1 MYKNSCFIRGWI
13 TVHYLGAK
21 NSDLQ
26 DVVIHLSYSY
36 LFLMHHYIEKIWM
49 SSFTSVTPMLLR
61 HSVSVKTFRLLPGYK
76 WGHAYI
82 RKCCPIGRFFI
93 QLFWRC
99 QSCQIF
105 VYPFPESIHSHSFL
119 RVWDV
124 LHTDGEVEVRQ
135 IQWYQGQRNQTSM
148 EGEHGGLG
156 FLLWFPHGNGCGYV

>member
-1 MYKNSCFIRGWI
+1 VVQNSCFIRGWI

-26 DVVIHLSYSY
+26 DGVIHLSYSY

-99 QSCQIF
+99 RSCQIF

-119 RVWDV
+119 RV
-124 LHTDGEVEVRQ
+124 
-135 IQWYQGQRNQTSM
+135 M
-148 EGEHGGLG
+148 
-156 FLLWFPHGNGCGYV
+156 GCITY